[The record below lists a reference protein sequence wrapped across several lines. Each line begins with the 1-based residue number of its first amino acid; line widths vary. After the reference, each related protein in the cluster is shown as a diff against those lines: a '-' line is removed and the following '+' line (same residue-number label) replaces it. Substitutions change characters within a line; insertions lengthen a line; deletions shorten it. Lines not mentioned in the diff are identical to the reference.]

1 MKISANVNASAFA
14 GVMRRVARL
23 VTERA
28 ARASRAPKPP
38 RTADQTKEPGR

>member
-28 ARASRAPKPP
+28 ARASRAPKP

>member
-1 MKISANVNASAFA
+1 MKISANVNASGFA

-28 ARASRAPKPP
+28 ARAGRTPRAS
-38 RTADQTKEPGR
+38 TADQSKEPGR

>member
-1 MKISANVNASAFA
+1 MKISANVKASGFA

-28 ARASRAPKPP
+28 ARASRSPRP
-38 RTADQTKEPGR
+38 RTADQSKEPGR